1 MSHVLRG
8 VAIFSLLG
16 LGLGKGLRLG
26 LGNLVP
32 RIFLYPGYKVESTDV
47 SFQNLEGNLAL
58 RSANVSFLSFCVRI
72 TTSASRL
79 VTERKYE
86 KLLYTQGLN

>member
-8 VAIFSLLG
+8 VTIFNLLG

-47 SFQNLEGNLAL
+47 SFQNLEGK
-58 RSANVSFLSFCVRI
+58 F
-72 TTSASRL
+72 
-79 VTERKYE
+79 
-86 KLLYTQGLN
+86 

>member
-1 MSHVLRG
+1 MSHILRG

-16 LGLGKGLRLG
+16 LRLGKGLRLG

-47 SFQNLEGNLAL
+47 NFQNLEGK
-58 RSANVSFLSFCVRI
+58 F
-72 TTSASRL
+72 
-79 VTERKYE
+79 
-86 KLLYTQGLN
+86 